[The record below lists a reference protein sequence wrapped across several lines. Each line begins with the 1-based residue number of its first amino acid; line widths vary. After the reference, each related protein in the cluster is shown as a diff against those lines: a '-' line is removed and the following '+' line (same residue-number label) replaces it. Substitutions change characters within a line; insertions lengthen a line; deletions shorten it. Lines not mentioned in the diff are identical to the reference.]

1 MKYTNICTGKF
12 IDRPNRFI
20 ANVEINGDVKSVHVK
35 NTGRCKELLIPGA
48 KVLLQYFPDSQEAN
62 NYSEDSLKN
71 RKMAYDL
78 ISVYKNANTK
88 RLINMDSQVP
98 NKVVHEWLL
107 DPSSSA
113 KLEFGQITY
122 IKPESVYGNSRFD
135 FYFETNKKK
144 IYMEVKGVTLENNDI
159 VSFPDA
165 PTARGVKHVYELI
178 EAKGAG
184 HESVLMFV
192 IQMKGVSYFTPAILQ
207 DPDFAKALTEAKKA
221 GVKIIAYDCNVTRT
235 TIGINEKV
243 KIKL

>member
-1 MKYTNICTGKF
+1 
-12 IDRPNRFI
+12 
-20 ANVEINGDVKSVHVK
+20 
-35 NTGRCKELLIPGA
+35 
-48 KVLLQYFPDSQEAN
+48 
-62 NYSEDSLKN
+62 
-71 RKMAYDL
+71 
-78 ISVYKNANTK
+78 
-88 RLINMDSQVP
+88 MDSQVP

-113 KLEFGQITY
+113 KREFGQITY

-165 PTARGVKHVYELI
+165 PTTRGVKHVYELI

-192 IQMKGVSYFTPAILQ
+192 IQMKDVSYFTPAILQ

-221 GVKIIAYDCNVTRT
+221 GVKIIAYDCNVTKT